1 MVTLNLT
8 RLVLH
13 CLIAGATLQC
23 CLLLTWHSVP
33 QTLVG
38 RAEGEGRPQWRCLE
52 TRKQPSCSYL
62 FTEPEQTVLSYCLPP
77 PAHAPSLSP

>member
-8 RLVLH
+8 RLVSH

-38 RAEGEGRPQWRCLE
+38 R
-52 TRKQPSCSYL
+52 
-62 FTEPEQTVLSYCLPP
+62 QTHLGLLKMQIDLATLLVTIAKHLIE
-77 PAHAPSLSP
+77 AT